1 MVEVKKLLVILLLLA
16 VAAGVATPIV
26 TAQISSQRTVL
37 QNMAGIGDFS
47 TLLSGIRAGGLDDV
61 LKGPGPYTVFAP
73 TNGAFDK
80 LPQGSVNALMK
91 DPAKLNDLLK
101 YHAVPGKLSYTDL
114 SAMTDVKTVDGR
126 TLPINIKDGVLMVG
140 GSKVLNQGIDSSN
153 GIIYPM
159 DSVIVPPGFT
169 GIQSTQSAP
178 LSWLWW
184 LVGAIIIAALAVY
197 LLTRSKKKAPEKYEQ
212 RKP

>member
-1 MVEVKKLLVILLLLA
+1 MVEVKKLLTILLLLA
-16 VAAGVATPIV
+16 VTVGLAAPFV
-26 TAQISSQRTVL
+26 TAQVSSQKTVL
-37 QNMAGIGDFS
+37 QNLAGIGDFS
-47 TLLSGIRAGGLDDV
+47 TLLGGIRAAGLDNI

-73 TNGAFDK
+73 MNAAFDK

-101 YHAVPGKLSYTDL
+101 YHAVPGKLSYADL

-126 TLPINIKDGVLMVG
+126 TLPISIKDGALLVG

-153 GIIYPM
+153 GIIYPV

-169 GIQSTQSAP
+169 VTQSAP

-184 LVGAIIIAALAVY
+184 LVGAIIIAALAIY
-197 LLTRSKKKAPEKYEQ
+197 LLTRSKKKAPEKYEE

>member
-1 MVEVKKLLVILLLLA
+1 M
-16 VAAGVATPIV
+16 AAPLV

-47 TLLSGIRAGGLDDV
+47 TALGGIRAAGLDNV
-61 LKGPGPYTVFAP
+61 LNGPGPYTVFAP

-91 DPAKLNDLLK
+91 DPARLNDLLK
-101 YHAVPGKLSYTDL
+101 YHAVPGKLSYADL

-126 TLPINIKDGVLMVG
+126 TLHINFKDGALLVG
-140 GSKVLNQGIDSSN
+140 GAKVLNQGIDSSN
-153 GIIYPM
+153 GIIYPV
-159 DSVIVPPGFT
+159 DSVIMPPGFT
-169 GIQSTQSAP
+169 VTQSAP
-178 LSWLWW
+178 LSWLWV
-184 LVGAIIIAALAVY
+184 LVGAVIIAGLAIY
-197 LLTRSKKKAPEKYEQ
+197 LLTRSRKKAPEKYEE